1 MLKLLQSSKYKHI
14 EPAKV
19 CALSAETVVS
29 KPPII
34 FQTLYQRSQEKG
46 AFTITFS
53 QNIYPTTEHILYYER
68 YILLQNRSPI
78 TKDISYYKTN
88 PLIQKVYPI
97 TKQIPL
103 LQEIY
108 PTTRD
113 TSYYRT
119 ALYHKISPHYKISVI
134 DKSGIS
140 AKLIYSVPHC
150 TIGRDRLSL
159 LI

>member
-1 MLKLLQSSKYKHI
+1 MNYLLKLLQSSQYKHI

-88 PLIQKVYPI
+88 PLLQKVYPI
-97 TKQIPL
+97 TEQIPYYKRYIL
-103 LQEIY
+103 LQNKSPYYKRYIQLQEIHPITEQPYITKY
-108 PTTRD
+108 PPITK
-113 TSYYRT
+113 Y
-119 ALYHKISPHYKISVI
+119 P
-134 DKSGIS
+134 
-140 AKLIYSVPHC
+140 
-150 TIGRDRLSL
+150 
-159 LI
+159 